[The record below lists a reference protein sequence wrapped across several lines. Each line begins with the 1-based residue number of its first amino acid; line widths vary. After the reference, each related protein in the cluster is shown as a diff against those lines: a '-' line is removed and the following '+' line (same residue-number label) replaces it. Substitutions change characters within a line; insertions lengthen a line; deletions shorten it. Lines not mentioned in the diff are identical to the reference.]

1 MDARKF
7 LHTVGSEVS
16 SDFVKNRSILS
27 FEEYIALFMQS
38 PRQQARNA
46 AGYLKDA
53 IDHFGTMS
61 FGRTWPVL
69 LIVFGLF
76 KLAERSAATKST
88 S

>member
-1 MDARKF
+1 MNVVD
-7 LHTVGSEVS
+7 
-16 SDFVKNRSILS
+16 
-27 FEEYIALFMQS
+27 S
-38 PRQQARNA
+38 PSLICAIR
-46 AGYLKDA
+46 GPIMLITLGVLLA